1 MTKSST
7 SEPVVEA
14 VGLSKVYRVGVPVTA
29 LTDAHVSV
37 RQGEIVVVEGPSGS
51 GKSTLLGLLGLLDS
65 PTSGVVRIKG
75 EDVSHLRDAARSRL
89 RASTFGFV
97 FQQFNLIPHL
107 TAVENVAA
115 ALLYRQMP
123 SKIRAARARDV
134 LERVG
139 LGDRSEHRPGEL
151 SGGEQQRVALARAVV
166 ANPQVILADEPTGNL
181 DSDATAAVLE
191 LLMGFVAQRVAAVV
205 ATHDP
210 DVASKADR
218 RLRMRDGRLIPT
230 VG

>member
-1 MTKSST
+1 M
-7 SEPVVEA
+7 EA
-14 VGLSKVYRVGVPVTA
+14 IGVCKVYQVGVPVTA

-37 RQGEIVVVEGPSGS
+37 RPGEMVAVQGPSGS
-51 GKSTLLGLLGLLDS
+51 GKSTLLGLLGLLDT
-65 PTSGVVRIKG
+65 PTAGVVRIKG
-75 EDVSHLRDAARSRL
+75 DDISGLRDAARSRL

-115 ALLYRQMP
+115 ALLYRQVS

-139 LGDRSEHRPGEL
+139 LGDRSEHKPGEM

-181 DSDATAAVLE
+181 DTDATAAVLE
-191 LLMGFVAQRVAAVV
+191 LLMGFVAQRVAVLV

-210 DVASKADR
+210 EVASRADR
-218 RLRMRDGRLIPT
+218 SLRMRDGRI
-230 VG
+230 VR